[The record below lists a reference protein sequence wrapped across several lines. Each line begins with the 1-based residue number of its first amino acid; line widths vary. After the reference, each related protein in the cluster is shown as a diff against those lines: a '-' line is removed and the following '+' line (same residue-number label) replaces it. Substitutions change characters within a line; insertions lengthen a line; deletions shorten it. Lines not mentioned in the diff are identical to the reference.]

1 MIQVPSEKPLALYP
15 GCSLLSTGAAYLTSV
30 YETLRALGLQVK
42 ELTDWNCCGAS
53 SAHFVD
59 PELAVLLPGRN
70 LAIAEA
76 MEADV
81 LTACAACHHRLVQA
95 EHELSTSEAMARTA
109 AEQGVDYH
117 GGVRIR
123 HLLTVLDE
131 TDLSGKVR
139 RPLKG
144 LRVACYY
151 GCLLVRIP
159 RAGGIDDPENPSVM
173 ERVLRACGAEV
184 ADWQGRTWCCGAS
197 LAATAPELAGGLV
210 RLILEQAHRAGAD
223 CIATAC
229 PLCQLNLD
237 LLQSAVAERAGFDRL
252 LPVVFFTQLTALAL
266 GASPRRLGFG
276 KHLVAVQPM
285 MAALAG

>member
-1 MIQVPSEKPLALYP
+1 MQAMGQKPLALYP
-15 GCSLLSTGAAYLTSV
+15 GCSLLSTGAAYLASV
-30 YETLRALGLQVK
+30 RETLHALGLQVK
-42 ELTDWNCCGAS
+42 DLTDWNCCGAS
-53 SAHFVD
+53 SAHFLD
-59 PELAVLLPGRN
+59 PELAVLLPARN

-76 MEADV
+76 MGADV
-81 LTACAACHHRLVQA
+81 LTACAACHHRMVQA
-95 EHELSTSEAMARTA
+95 EHDLSTSDSMARA
-109 AEQGVDYH
+109 ALEAGVAYH
-117 GGVRIR
+117 GQVRVR
-123 HLLTVLDE
+123 HLLSVLE
-131 TDLSGKVR
+131 EANLSGRVR

-159 RAGGIDDPENPSVM
+159 RSGGIDDPENPGIM
-173 ERVLRACGAEV
+173 ERVLGACGAEV

-197 LAATAPELAGGLV
+197 LAATAPEVAGDLV
-210 RLILEQAHRAGAD
+210 ERILVQAHRAGAD

-237 LLQSAVAERAGFDRL
+237 LLQGAAATRAGFERL

-266 GASPRRLGFG
+266 GASPRRLGFEQ
-276 KHLVAVQPM
+276 HLVEVRPM